1 MGSRARLPPL
11 GPLVPRPTASL
22 TKSLP
27 LLRPSP
33 PSPRLKRLS
42 PLTSRRQ
49 VADLPDAQSMRNEL
63 RILSALNEIPT
74 RKW

>member
-11 GPLVPRPTASL
+11 GPPPLRPHSLPNQKPPTPPPLASL
-22 TKSLP
+22 A
-27 LLRPSP
+27 SP
-33 PSPRLKRLS
+33 QSLS